1 MDLFSRQIL
10 GKILERGSPQLVAS
24 FHQMSGFHLLAVQIH
39 RHPITQELAEACFR
53 LFFHQPVSINQQY
66 VFPVN
71 VLVTRFFDL
80 QSGAAEKGGGR

>member
-39 RHPITQELAEACFR
+39 RHPITQELAEACFC

-71 VLVTRFFDL
+71 VLVTRFL
-80 QSGAAEKGGGR
+80 IYSLGQQRKGW